1 MVMAA
6 IIGHIDLFDSSNEII
21 LIVLFFLSIG
31 LIFVKKYL
39 REEKSKHV
47 NLLKNMIDSEV
58 TE

>member
-1 MVMAA
+1 MAA

-47 NLLKNMIDSEV
+47 KTLKDMVN
-58 TE
+58 TELAE